1 MELAQDP
8 EAALD
13 PVRLVVVDPM
23 RVLAVV
29 AAAAAGHNK
38 VVLPLVVDPA
48 QDMALLCLN
57 RGRLMVMVGPQV
69 LGGLVAVAVVV
80 KL

>member
-48 QDMALLCLN
+48 QDLALLYLN
-57 RGRLMVMVGPQV
+57 RGRLMALVGLQV
-69 LGGLVAVAVVV
+69 LGAMVAVAVAG

>member
-1 MELAQDP
+1 MALAQDL

-13 PVRLVVVDPM
+13 PVRLLVVDPM

-29 AAAAAGHNK
+29 AAAAANHNM

-48 QDMALLCLN
+48 QDLALLCLN
-57 RGRLMVMVGPQV
+57 RGRLMVMVGLQV
-69 LGGLVAVAVVV
+69 LGGVVAVAGVV